1 MYNQQ
6 KWVKSVDSQTKRKL
20 YTQLALLSVGMSVV
34 LGGRWE
40 VEGVALTADSNKVLF
55 FVVKSC

>member
-20 YTQLALLSVGMSVV
+20 YTPQTYLSVCMSE
-34 LGGRWE
+34 LAGGRWAM
-40 VEGVALTADSNKVLF
+40 GDGRGIDWR
-55 FVVKSC
+55 

>member
-20 YTQLALLSVGMSVV
+20 YIQLALLSVGMSVV